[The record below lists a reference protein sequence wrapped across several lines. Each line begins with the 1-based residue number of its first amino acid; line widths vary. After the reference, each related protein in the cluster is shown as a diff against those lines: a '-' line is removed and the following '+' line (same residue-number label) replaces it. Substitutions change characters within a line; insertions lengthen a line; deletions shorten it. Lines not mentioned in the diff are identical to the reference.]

1 MTGTA
6 LAIARIPFAAEL
18 GLLAGLAEFIPF
30 VGPVL
35 VAIPALLIALSEGT
49 DKFLLVLALMLAIQ
63 FIEGNVLQPIVQR
76 KAIELPPVVML
87 TSMAILGAAFGLV
100 GLFVAAP
107 LVACILVLVEDWYLK
122 RVLKAQDRLLE

>member
-1 MTGTA
+1 
-6 LAIARIPFAAEL
+6 
-18 GLLAGLAEFIPF
+18 
-30 VGPVL
+30 
-35 VAIPALLIALSEGT
+35 
-49 DKFLLVLALMLAIQ
+49 
-63 FIEGNVLQPIVQR
+63 
-76 KAIELPPVVML
+76 ML